1 MKIQSYI
8 IIAFLSLFIVSCGS
22 KKTVVTSS
30 KKKTTKK
37 VTTKKLPSVN
47 QKAHVKKLTK
57 KNPKLNKHTLTYIKK
72 YAPLAVIKM
81 HEYKIPASI
90 TLAQGILESGN
101 GRSTLASKSNN
112 HFGIKCHRGWKG
124 KRVYHDDDKKDDCFR
139 KYEYVEQSY
148 NDHSK
153 FLTGRKR
160 YAFLFNYRITD
171 YKKWAKGLKKAGY
184 ATDKKYPQK
193 LIGIIQNYK
202 LYEFD
207 KVKKRDLKKYKKQQK
222 KPIQV
227 SVTTKTT
234 TSTPKVKSSSKAV
247 YVVKKGDT
255 LYSIARKVNVS
266 VNELKKLNG
275 LQDNII
281 SIGQRLKLK

>member
-1 MKIQSYI
+1 MKLKSYI
-8 IIAFLSLFIVSCGS
+8 IIAFLSFFIVSCGT
-22 KKTVVTSS
+22 KKSVVSS
-30 KKKTTKK
+30 KKKVPKETTSIKK
-37 VTTKKLPSVN
+37 MPSVKQN
-47 QKAHVKKLTK
+47 AHVKNLTK
-57 KNPKLNKHTLTYIKK
+57 KNKNLNKHTLTYIKK

-112 HFGIKCHRGWKG
+112 HFGIKCHTGWTG

-139 KYEYVEQSY
+139 KYKYVENSY

-160 YAFLFNYRITD
+160 YAFLFNYRTSD

-184 ATDKKYPQK
+184 ATDRKYPTK
-193 LIGIIQNYK
+193 LINIIENYK

-207 KVKKRDLKKYKKQQK
+207 KVKKSDLKKYQKEVKKR
-222 KPIQV
+222 KPKSV
-227 SVTTKTT
+227 SVKTTTKTV
-234 TSTPKVKSSSKAV
+234 KVLSGKTHT
-247 YVVKKGDT
+247 VKKGET
-255 LYSIARKVNVS
+255 LYSISRKYKITVQQ
-266 VNELKKLNG
+266 LKKNNNLT
-275 LQDNII
+275 DNTI
-281 SIGQRLKLK
+281 SIGQKLIIK